1 MPALPT
7 QPRREVVTL
16 LAFALVL
23 APARALAPF
32 RGTTDA
38 APTDTLSSPL
48 LDPYPSA
55 TPSLADVESRS
66 LVPLRRLH
74 QSRDPW
80 RRRDPAPVRKADRWS
95 DTIRRAEEER
105 AAEKTRWWVS
115 TEPRVT
121 LDTPT
126 TGYTP
131 SPPRPAHADAFPGS
145 LAKPPFGPKDPF
157 KVGAAAPPKKVPSRF
172 RPRKPSAAPTTAP
185 PLTYWSPRPQPTPT
199 PPPTYWSPHP
209 PPTTLYEEPAV
220 LPPPQDLLPYVPPR
234 RPRWFSLDELF
245 RMLTEGGGGQCV
257 GGEGRVGVCMLRRN
271 CHRLGGTPT
280 ATCAFGYGNCCIAA
294 MRNDCGWE
302 ATRNRTYWSSPG
314 PGSQVVTTGATC
326 VLKVRKL
333 SNNICSIRLNF
344 SRFSLTPPNEGN
356 CLRDHL
362 AVSGQ
367 NINNFI
373 PKLCGEN
380 SGQHMYIDVD
390 TVPGPVELRINTV
403 GSGFDREWEIEVTQ
417 IECNSPYRPPNNC
430 LQYFTGS
437 QGTFSSF
444 NYVPNLPSQYLN
456 NLNYATCIR
465 KEAGFC
471 SIVYTTTPTS
481 ATQSFELVNFVISPT
496 GVATS
501 VVPAGEAGI
510 GLIQC
515 PDDFVIVAGTRLC
528 GDRLNDGSAVPTRTD
543 NGPVTDTT
551 NGPFIVQFR
560 SNGQNAGQGYQLT
573 YQQIPC

>member
-16 LAFALVL
+16 LALALVL

-32 RGTTDA
+32 RGTTDS

-234 RPRWFSLDELF
+234 RPR
-245 RMLTEGGGGQCV
+245 C
-257 GGEGRVGVCMLRRN
+257 
-271 CHRLGGTPT
+271 
-280 ATCAFGYGNCCIAA
+280 
-294 MRNDCGWE
+294 
-302 ATRNRTYWSSPG
+302 
-314 PGSQVVTTGATC
+314 
-326 VLKVRKL
+326 
-333 SNNICSIRLNF
+333 
-344 SRFSLTPPNEGN
+344 
-356 CLRDHL
+356 
-362 AVSGQ
+362 
-367 NINNFI
+367 
-373 PKLCGEN
+373 
-380 SGQHMYIDVD
+380 
-390 TVPGPVELRINTV
+390 
-403 GSGFDREWEIEVTQ
+403 
-417 IECNSPYRPPNNC
+417 
-430 LQYFTGS
+430 
-437 QGTFSSF
+437 
-444 NYVPNLPSQYLN
+444 
-456 NLNYATCIR
+456 
-465 KEAGFC
+465 
-471 SIVYTTTPTS
+471 
-481 ATQSFELVNFVISPT
+481 
-496 GVATS
+496 
-501 VVPAGEAGI
+501 
-510 GLIQC
+510 
-515 PDDFVIVAGTRLC
+515 
-528 GDRLNDGSAVPTRTD
+528 
-543 NGPVTDTT
+543 
-551 NGPFIVQFR
+551 
-560 SNGQNAGQGYQLT
+560 
-573 YQQIPC
+573 